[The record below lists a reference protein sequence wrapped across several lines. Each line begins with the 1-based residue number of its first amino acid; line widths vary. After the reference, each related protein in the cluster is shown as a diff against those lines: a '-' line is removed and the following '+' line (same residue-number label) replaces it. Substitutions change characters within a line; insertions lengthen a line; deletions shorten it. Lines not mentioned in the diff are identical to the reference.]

1 MAAGWSPIDALNKN
15 SMAAA
20 EDRPKA
26 RFRTRDISIKKMYS
40 NEKNFYS
47 MQDIDGLAQKI
58 LAAGLMENMTVAYE
72 PCDRGIYKIIA
83 GERRWRAL
91 NKLVEDGYKE
101 FEIVTCQIKNAAEEN
116 EEIVQIIIANS
127 YRDKSIE
134 EMLEEEKQLK
144 KALQYMRD
152 NGLELQGYD
161 LNKGRLRDV
170 IASIMQKSTGKIA
183 QIEKINSNLI
193 PELQKEVREGRLNF
207 SAAHEISGLSQEK
220 QQELFEKYEKGGLS
234 VKEAKQAKEEEKEEA
249 AEDPEEYQ
257 EEEQPEETET
267 GQQEDW
273 EDAHPESIT
282 SLCYSCQKYQE
293 CNVKTGTCQ
302 KCDQYVNKAEAEKT
316 EEDRY
321 NEEQDR
327 LDRESKKKLKE
338 QEQEERMQQLPSDE
352 QEDKKERAMRVAEQ
366 VYKDIETGQIRHMIV
381 KIGIDQYKEKD
392 ILTML
397 EFKDGRSTGRQM
409 RVCVTCVDTAE
420 TSSAIVDGYAVLGI
434 MDVYDAEQM
443 GLIDLE
449 DED

>member
-47 MQDIDGLAQKI
+47 MQDIEGLAQKI

-91 NKLVEDGYKE
+91 NKLVEEGYKE

-207 SAAHEISGLSQEK
+207 SVAHEVSGLSQEK
-220 QQELFEKYEKGGLS
+220 QHELLEKDEQGGLS
-234 VKEAKQAKEEEKEEA
+234 VKEAKQAKEEEKGEDTEE
-249 AEDPEEYQ
+249 PEESQ
-257 EEEQPEETET
+257 EEWRQPEEES
-267 GQQEDW
+267 QEQEW

-316 EEDRY
+316 EEDKY

-327 LDRESKKKLKE
+327 LDQESKKKLRE

-352 QEDKKERAMRVAEQ
+352 QENKKERVMRVAEK
-366 VYKDIETGQIRHMIV
+366 VYKDVETGRIRHMIV
-381 KIGIDQYKEKD
+381 KLGTDQYKEKD
-392 ILTML
+392 VLTML

-409 RVCVTCVDTAE
+409 RACVTCVDTAE
-420 TSSAIVDGYAVLGI
+420 TSNAIVDGYAVLGI

-443 GLIDLE
+443 GLIDLG

>member
-47 MQDIDGLAQKI
+47 MQDIEGLAQKI
-58 LAAGLMENMTVAYE
+58 LAAGLMENMTVAYD

-161 LNKGRLRDV
+161 LSKGRLRDV

-207 SAAHEISGLSQEK
+207 SVAHEVSGLSQEK
-220 QQELFEKYEKGGLS
+220 QHELLEKYEKGGLS
-234 VKEAKQAKEEEKEEA
+234 VKEAKQAKEEEKEE
-249 AEDPEEYQ
+249 ETDEPEESQ
-257 EEEQPEETET
+257 EEGQQPEEN
-267 GQQEDW
+267 QEQEW

-282 SLCYSCQKYQE
+282 SLCYSCQRYQE

-327 LDRESKKKLKE
+327 LDRESKEKLRE
-338 QEQEERMQQLPSDE
+338 REQEERMQQFPSGE
-352 QEDKKERAMRVAEQ
+352 QEDKKERVMRVAEK
-366 VYKDIETGQIRHMIV
+366 VYKDAEAGRIRHMIV
-381 KIGIDQYKEKD
+381 KLGTDQYKEKD
-392 ILTML
+392 VLTML

-420 TSSAIVDGYAVLGI
+420 TSNAIVDGYAVLGI

-443 GLIDLE
+443 GLIDLG

>member
-47 MQDIDGLAQKI
+47 MQDIEGLAQKI
-58 LAAGLMENMTVAYE
+58 LAAGLMENMTVAYD

-161 LNKGRLRDV
+161 LSKGRLRDV

-207 SAAHEISGLSQEK
+207 SVAHEVSGLSQEK
-220 QQELFEKYEKGGLS
+220 QHELLEKYEKGGLS
-234 VKEAKQAKEEEKEEA
+234 VKEAKQAKEEEKEE
-249 AEDPEEYQ
+249 ETEEPEESQ
-257 EEEQPEETET
+257 EEWQQPEEN
-267 GQQEDW
+267 QEQEW

-282 SLCYSCQKYQE
+282 SLCYSCQRYQE

-327 LDRESKKKLKE
+327 LDRESKEKLRE
-338 QEQEERMQQLPSDE
+338 REQEERMQQFPSGE
-352 QEDKKERAMRVAEQ
+352 QEDKKERVMRVAEK
-366 VYKDIETGQIRHMIV
+366 VYKDAEAGRIRHMIV
-381 KIGIDQYKEKD
+381 KLGTDQYKEKD
-392 ILTML
+392 VLTML
-397 EFKDGRSTGRQM
+397 EFKDGRSTGRQT

-443 GLIDLE
+443 GLIDLG

>member
-47 MQDIDGLAQKI
+47 MQDIEGLAQKI

-207 SAAHEISGLSQEK
+207 SVAHEVSGLSQEK
-220 QQELFEKYEKGGLS
+220 QHELLEKYEKGGLS
-234 VKEAKQAKEEEKEEA
+234 VKEAKQAREEEKEEV
-249 AEDPEEYQ
+249 AEESEESQ
-257 EEEQPEETET
+257 EEWQQPEEES
-267 GQQEDW
+267 QEQEW

-316 EEDRY
+316 EEDKY

-327 LDRESKKKLKE
+327 LDRESKKKLRE
-338 QEQEERMQQLPSDE
+338 QEQEERMQQFPPGE
-352 QEDKKERAMRVAEQ
+352 QEDKKERVMRVAEK
-366 VYKDIETGQIRHMIV
+366 VYKDVETGRIRHMIV
-381 KIGIDQYKEKD
+381 KLGDQYKEKD
-392 ILTML
+392 VLTML

-420 TSSAIVDGYAVLGI
+420 TSNAIVDGYAVLGI

-443 GLIDLE
+443 GLIDLG

>member
-47 MQDIDGLAQKI
+47 MQDIEGLAQKI
-58 LAAGLMENMTVAYE
+58 LAAGLMENMTVAYD

-161 LNKGRLRDV
+161 LSKGRLRDV

-207 SAAHEISGLSQEK
+207 SVAHEVSGLSQEK
-220 QQELFEKYEKGGLS
+220 QHELLEKYEKGGLS
-234 VKEAKQAKEEEKEEA
+234 VKEAKQAKEEEKEEDTD
-249 AEDPEEYQ
+249 EPEESQ
-257 EEEQPEETET
+257 EEGQQPEEN
-267 GQQEDW
+267 QEQEW

-282 SLCYSCQKYQE
+282 SLCYSCQRYQE

-327 LDRESKKKLKE
+327 LDRESKEKLRE
-338 QEQEERMQQLPSDE
+338 REQEERMQQFPSGE
-352 QEDKKERAMRVAEQ
+352 QEDKKERVMRVAEK
-366 VYKDIETGQIRHMIV
+366 VYKDAEAGRIRHMIV
-381 KIGIDQYKEKD
+381 KLGTDQYKEKD
-392 ILTML
+392 VLTML

-420 TSSAIVDGYAVLGI
+420 TSNAIVDGYAVLGI

-443 GLIDLE
+443 GLIDLG

>member
-47 MQDIDGLAQKI
+47 MQDIEGLAQKI

-207 SAAHEISGLSQEK
+207 SVAHEVSGLSQEK
-220 QQELFEKYEKGGLS
+220 QHELLEKYEKGGLS
-234 VKEAKQAKEEEKEEA
+234 VKEAKQAKEEEKEEDT
-249 AEDPEEYQ
+249 EKPEESQ
-257 EEEQPEETET
+257 EEWKQPEEEN
-267 GQQEDW
+267 QEREW

-282 SLCYSCQKYQE
+282 SLCYSCQRYQE

-316 EEDRY
+316 EEDKY

-327 LDRESKKKLKE
+327 LDRESKKKLRE
-338 QEQEERMQQLPSDE
+338 QEQKERMQQFPPGE
-352 QEDKKERAMRVAEQ
+352 QEDKKERVMRVAEK
-366 VYKDIETGQIRHMIV
+366 VYKDVETGRIRHMIV
-381 KIGIDQYKEKD
+381 KLGTDRYEEKD
-392 ILTML
+392 VLTML

-420 TSSAIVDGYAVLGI
+420 TSNAIVDGYAVLGL

-443 GLIDLE
+443 GLIDLG

>member
-47 MQDIDGLAQKI
+47 MQDIEGLAQKI

-161 LNKGRLRDV
+161 LSKGRLRDV

-207 SAAHEISGLSQEK
+207 SVAHEVSGLSQEK
-220 QQELFEKYEKGGLS
+220 QHELLEKYEKGGLS
-234 VKEAKQAKEEEKEEA
+234 VKEAKQAKEEEK
-249 AEDPEEYQ
+249 AEDTEEPEESQ
-257 EEEQPEETET
+257 EEWRQPEEES
-267 GQQEDW
+267 QEQEW

-302 KCDQYVNKAEAEKT
+302 KCDQYVNKEEAEKT
-316 EEDRY
+316 EEDKY

-327 LDRESKKKLKE
+327 LDQESKKKLRE

-352 QEDKKERAMRVAEQ
+352 QENKKERVMRVAEQ
-366 VYKDIETGQIRHMIV
+366 VYKDIESGRIRHMIV
-381 KIGIDQYKEKD
+381 KTGIDQYKEKD
-392 ILTML
+392 VLTML
-397 EFKDGRSTGRQM
+397 EFKDGRSTGRQT

-443 GLIDLE
+443 GLIDLG

>member
-47 MQDIDGLAQKI
+47 MQDIEGLAQKI
-58 LAAGLMENMTVAYE
+58 LAAGLMENMTVAYD

-161 LNKGRLRDV
+161 LSKGRLRDV

-207 SAAHEISGLSQEK
+207 SVAHEVSGLSQEK
-220 QQELFEKYEKGGLS
+220 QHELLEKYEKGGLS
-234 VKEAKQAKEEEKEEA
+234 VKEAKQAKEEEKEE
-249 AEDPEEYQ
+249 ETEEPEESQ
-257 EEEQPEETET
+257 EEWQQPEEN
-267 GQQEDW
+267 QEQEW

-282 SLCYSCQKYQE
+282 SLCYSCQRYQD

-327 LDRESKKKLKE
+327 LDRESKEKLRE
-338 QEQEERMQQLPSDE
+338 REQEERMQQFPSGE
-352 QEDKKERAMRVAEQ
+352 QEDKKERVMRVAEK
-366 VYKDIETGQIRHMIV
+366 VYKDAEAGRIRHMIV
-381 KIGIDQYKEKD
+381 KLGTDQYKEKD
-392 ILTML
+392 VLTML

-420 TSSAIVDGYAVLGI
+420 TSNAIVDGYAVLGI

-443 GLIDLE
+443 GLIDLG

>member
-47 MQDIDGLAQKI
+47 MQDIEGLAQKI

-127 YRDKSIE
+127 YRDKSIK

-207 SAAHEISGLSQEK
+207 SVAHEVSGLSQEK
-220 QQELFEKYEKGGLS
+220 QHELLEKYEKGGLS
-234 VKEAKQAKEEEKEEA
+234 VKEAKQAKEEEKEKDTEK
-249 AEDPEEYQ
+249 PEESQ
-257 EEEQPEETET
+257 EEWQQPEEEN
-267 GQQEDW
+267 QEQEW

-282 SLCYSCQKYQE
+282 SLCYSCQRYQE

-316 EEDRY
+316 EEDKY

-327 LDRESKKKLKE
+327 LDRESKKKLRE
-338 QEQEERMQQLPSDE
+338 QEQEERMRQFPSGE
-352 QEDKKERAMRVAEQ
+352 QEDKKERVMRVAEK
-366 VYKDIETGQIRHMIV
+366 VYKDVETGRIRHMIV
-381 KIGIDQYKEKD
+381 KLGTDQYKEKD
-392 ILTML
+392 VLTML

-420 TSSAIVDGYAVLGI
+420 TSNAIVDGYAVLGI

-443 GLIDLE
+443 GLIDLG

>member
-47 MQDIDGLAQKI
+47 MQDIEGLAQKI
-58 LAAGLMENMTVAYE
+58 LAAGLMENMTVAYD

-161 LNKGRLRDV
+161 LSKGRLRDV

-207 SAAHEISGLSQEK
+207 SVAHEVSGLSQEK
-220 QQELFEKYEKGGLS
+220 QHELLEKYEKGGLS
-234 VKEAKQAKEEEKEEA
+234 VKEAKQAKEEEKEE
-249 AEDPEEYQ
+249 ETEEPEESQ
-257 EEEQPEETET
+257 EEWQQPEEN
-267 GQQEDW
+267 QEQEW

-282 SLCYSCQKYQE
+282 SLCYSCQRYQE

-327 LDRESKKKLKE
+327 LDRESKEKLRE
-338 QEQEERMQQLPSDE
+338 REQEERMQQFPSGE
-352 QEDKKERAMRVAEQ
+352 QEDKKERVMRVAEK
-366 VYKDIETGQIRHMIV
+366 VYKDAEAGRIRHMIV
-381 KIGIDQYKEKD
+381 KLGTDQYKEKD
-392 ILTML
+392 VLTML

-420 TSSAIVDGYAVLGI
+420 TSNAIVDGYAVLGI

-443 GLIDLE
+443 GLIDLG

>member
-47 MQDIDGLAQKI
+47 MQDIEGLAQKI

-91 NKLVEDGYKE
+91 NKLVEEGYKE

-207 SAAHEISGLSQEK
+207 SVAHEVSGLSQEK
-220 QQELFEKYEKGGLS
+220 QHELLEKYEKGGLS
-234 VKEAKQAKEEEKEEA
+234 VKEAKQAKEEEKGEDTEE
-249 AEDPEEYQ
+249 PEESQ
-257 EEEQPEETET
+257 EEWRQPEEES
-267 GQQEDW
+267 QEQEW

-316 EEDRY
+316 EEDKY

-327 LDRESKKKLKE
+327 LDQESKKKLRE

-352 QEDKKERAMRVAEQ
+352 QENKKERVMRVAEQ
-366 VYKDIETGQIRHMIV
+366 VYNDIESGRIRHMIV
-381 KIGIDQYKEKD
+381 KTGIDQYKEKD
-392 ILTML
+392 VLTML
-397 EFKDGRSTGRQM
+397 EFKDGRSTGRQT

-443 GLIDLE
+443 GLIDLG

>member
-47 MQDIDGLAQKI
+47 MQDIEGLAQKI

-83 GERRWRAL
+83 GERRWCAL

-161 LNKGRLRDV
+161 LSKGRLRDV

-207 SAAHEISGLSQEK
+207 SVAHEVSGLSQEK
-220 QQELFEKYEKGGLS
+220 QHELLEKYEKGGLS
-234 VKEAKQAKEEEKEEA
+234 VKEAKQAKEEEK
-249 AEDPEEYQ
+249 AEDTEEPEESQ
-257 EEEQPEETET
+257 EEWRQPEEES
-267 GQQEDW
+267 QEQEW

-302 KCDQYVNKAEAEKT
+302 KCDQYVNKEEAEKT
-316 EEDRY
+316 EEDKY

-327 LDRESKKKLKE
+327 LDQESKKKLRE

-352 QEDKKERAMRVAEQ
+352 QENKKERVMRVAEQ
-366 VYKDIETGQIRHMIV
+366 VYKDIESGRIRHMIV
-381 KIGIDQYKEKD
+381 KTGIDQYKEKD
-392 ILTML
+392 VLTML
-397 EFKDGRSTGRQM
+397 EFKDGRSTGRQT

-443 GLIDLE
+443 GLIDLG

>member
-47 MQDIDGLAQKI
+47 MQDIESLAQKI

-161 LNKGRLRDV
+161 LNRGRLRDV

-207 SAAHEISGLSQEK
+207 SVAHEVSGLSQEK
-220 QQELFEKYEKGGLS
+220 QHELLEKYEKGGLS
-234 VKEAKQAKEEEKEEA
+234 VKEAKQAKEEEKEEV
-249 AEDPEEYQ
+249 AEESEESQ
-257 EEEQPEETET
+257 EEWQQPEEES
-267 GQQEDW
+267 QEQEW

-282 SLCYSCQKYQE
+282 SLCYSCQRYQE

-327 LDRESKKKLKE
+327 LDRESKEKLRE
-338 QEQEERMQQLPSDE
+338 QEQEERMQQLSSNE
-352 QEDKKERAMRVAEQ
+352 QEGKKERVMRVAEK
-366 VYKDIETGQIRHMIV
+366 VYKDVETGRIRHMIV
-381 KIGIDQYKEKD
+381 KLGTDQYKEKD
-392 ILTML
+392 VLTML

-420 TSSAIVDGYAVLGI
+420 TSNAIVDGYAVLGI
-434 MDVYDAEQM
+434 MEVYDAEQM
-443 GLIDLE
+443 GLIDLG

>member
-47 MQDIDGLAQKI
+47 MQDIEGLAQKI

-207 SAAHEISGLSQEK
+207 SVAHEVSGLSQEK
-220 QQELFEKYEKGGLS
+220 QHELLEKYEKGGLS
-234 VKEAKQAKEEEKEEA
+234 VKEAKQAKEEEKEEDT
-249 AEDPEEYQ
+249 EKPEESQ
-257 EEEQPEETET
+257 EEWKQPEEEN
-267 GQQEDW
+267 QEREW

-282 SLCYSCQKYQE
+282 SLCYSCQRYQE

-316 EEDRY
+316 EELEDY
-321 NEEQDR
+321 EPGHSDDECEIEAAMIQVNVWSEKDQQPLVKEI
-327 LDRESKKKLKE
+327 KKLMKE
-338 QEQEERMQQLPSDE
+338 SGFAFVAGNDQAEPDTGIFTN
-352 QEDKKERAMRVAEQ
+352 AMRFLILKEAE
-366 VYKDIETGQIRHMIV
+366 EEM
-381 KIGIDQYKEKD
+381 E
-392 ILTML
+392 
-397 EFKDGRSTGRQM
+397 E
-409 RVCVTCVDTAE
+409 
-420 TSSAIVDGYAVLGI
+420 
-434 MDVYDAEQM
+434 
-443 GLIDLE
+443 
-449 DED
+449 

>member
-47 MQDIDGLAQKI
+47 MQDIEGLAQKI

-207 SAAHEISGLSQEK
+207 SVAHE
-220 QQELFEKYEKGGLS
+220 
-234 VKEAKQAKEEEKEEA
+234 
-249 AEDPEEYQ
+249 
-257 EEEQPEETET
+257 
-267 GQQEDW
+267 
-273 EDAHPESIT
+273 
-282 SLCYSCQKYQE
+282 
-293 CNVKTGTCQ
+293 VKTANTSC
-302 KCDQYVNKAEAEKT
+302 
-316 EEDRY
+316 
-321 NEEQDR
+321 
-327 LDRESKKKLKE
+327 S
-338 QEQEERMQQLPSDE
+338 QL
-352 QEDKKERAMRVAEQ
+352 
-366 VYKDIETGQIRHMIV
+366 
-381 KIGIDQYKEKD
+381 
-392 ILTML
+392 
-397 EFKDGRSTGRQM
+397 RQM
-409 RVCVTCVDTAE
+409 LQKLCCSEDTR
-420 TSSAIVDGYAVLGI
+420 
-434 MDVYDAEQM
+434 
-443 GLIDLE
+443 
-449 DED
+449 

>member
-47 MQDIDGLAQKI
+47 MQDIEGLAQKI

-161 LNKGRLRDV
+161 LSKGRLRDV

-207 SAAHEISGLSQEK
+207 SVAHEVSGLSQEK
-220 QQELFEKYEKGGLS
+220 QHELLEKYEKGGLS

-249 AEDPEEYQ
+249 TEEPEESQ
-257 EEEQPEETET
+257 EEWQQPEEEN
-267 GQQEDW
+267 QEQEW

-282 SLCYSCQKYQE
+282 SLCYSCQRYQE

-316 EEDRY
+316 EEDKY

-327 LDRESKKKLKE
+327 LDRESKKKLRE
-338 QEQEERMQQLPSDE
+338 QEQKERMQQFPPGE
-352 QEDKKERAMRVAEQ
+352 QEDKKERAMRVAEK
-366 VYKDIETGQIRHMIV
+366 VYKDVETGRIRHMIV
-381 KIGIDQYKEKD
+381 KLGTDRYKEKD
-392 ILTML
+392 VLTML

-420 TSSAIVDGYAVLGI
+420 TSNAIVDGYAVLGI

-443 GLIDLE
+443 GLIDLG